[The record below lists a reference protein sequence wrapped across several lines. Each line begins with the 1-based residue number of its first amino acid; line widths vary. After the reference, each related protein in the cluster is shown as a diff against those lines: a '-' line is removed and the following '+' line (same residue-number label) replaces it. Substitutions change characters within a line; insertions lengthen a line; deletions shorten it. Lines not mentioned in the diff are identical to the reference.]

1 MPTKTPSPVPS
12 LHQVVSADGTEISY
26 ERHGDGPVV
35 ILVAQALSDLRDNR
49 RLAAL
54 LAASHTV
61 VNYDR
66 RGRGDSGDVGSW
78 RIARE
83 IADIEALIDAH
94 GGRAALFG
102 ASSGAILAVDAAAAL
117 PEKVAGVVAFEPP
130 VIVDDRRAPVPRDLA
145 DHLQQLVDEGRGSD
159 AVREFHRVALGASS
173 FMIHAMRL
181 MIGPWRTMVAMA
193 QTAVYD
199 TRLCAGLQDGT
210 PLTGDRW
217 SGLRAPS
224 LVLLGSKS
232 APFMDSGTRELS
244 TLIGARHATIE
255 GAHHA
260 TPMMKPVALMP
271 SIVPFLGEVL
281 P

>member
-1 MPTKTPSPVPS
+1 MPKKDNPPDPS
-12 LHQVVSADGTEISY
+12 LHQVTSADGTQISY

-35 ILVAQALSDLRDNR
+35 VLVAQALSDLRDNR

-54 LAASHTV
+54 LAAGHTV

-66 RGRGDSGDVGSW
+66 RGRGNSGDAGSW
-78 RIARE
+78 FIARE

-102 ASSGAILAVDAAAAL
+102 ASSGAILALYAAAAL
-117 PEKVAGVVAFEPP
+117 PEKVAGLIAFEPP

-145 DHLQQLVDEGRGSD
+145 DRLQQLVDEGRGSD

-173 FMIHAMRL
+173 IMIGAMRL
-181 MIGPWRTMVAMA
+181 MMGPWRTMVAMA

-199 TRLCAGLQDGT
+199 TRLCAELQDGM

-224 LVLLGSKS
+224 LVLVGSKS
-232 APFMDSGTRELS
+232 EPFMDSGTRELS

-255 GAHHA
+255 DAHHA
-260 TPMMKPVALMP
+260 TPMMKPAALTP
-271 SIVPFLGEVL
+271 SIVSFLGEVL